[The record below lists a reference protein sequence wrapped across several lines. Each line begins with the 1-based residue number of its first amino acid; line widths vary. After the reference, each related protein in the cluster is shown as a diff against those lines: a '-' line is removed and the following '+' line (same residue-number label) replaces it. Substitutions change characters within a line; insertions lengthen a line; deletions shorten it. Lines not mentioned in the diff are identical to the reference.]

1 MNISKN
7 IEINI
12 DDVKNEILDR
22 QGRSWNGEV
31 ISENYTYNNLNNL
44 YKIINSG
51 IPKEDFMYFGDLYRI
66 HSPYTSLY
74 SCVDKEKEI
83 VVGSICHDCSC
94 HILRKTFYT
103 DKVVSYS
110 KSYDFT
116 RDVFYHIHPS
126 QQSIIIHSNTKDLYG
141 IDINVL
147 LKRFNIFNDRFV
159 EEQEVL
165 FPLLKDY
172 VVKECKCTPK
182 QLNYY
187 LKNKQSYPNN
197 C

>member
-22 QGRSWNGEV
+22 QGRSWNREV
-31 ISENYTYNNLNNL
+31 ISENYTYNSLNNL
-44 YKIINSG
+44 FKIINSG
-51 IPKEDFMYFGDLYRI
+51 IPKEDFMYVGDLYRI

-83 VVGSICHDCSC
+83 VIGNICCDGSC
-94 HILRKTFYT
+94 HILRNTFYT
-103 DKVVSYS
+103 NKVVSYS
-110 KSYDFT
+110 KCYDFT
-116 RDVFYHIHPS
+116 RDVFYHICPS

-147 LKRFNIFNDRFV
+147 LKRFNIFNDKFV

-172 VVKECKCTPK
+172 VVKEYKCTPN
-182 QLNYY
+182 QLNFYMK
-187 LKNKQSYPNN
+187 KNKL
-197 C
+197 